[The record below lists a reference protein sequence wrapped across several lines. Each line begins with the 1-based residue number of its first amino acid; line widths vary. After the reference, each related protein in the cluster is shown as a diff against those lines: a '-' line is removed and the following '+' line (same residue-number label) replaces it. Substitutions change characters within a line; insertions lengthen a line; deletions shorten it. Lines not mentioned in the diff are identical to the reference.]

1 MMNWSP
7 EFSPFEMS
15 LSFFFFLIP
24 VQALIKFL
32 AFVSYILSP
41 SSGLYPEHCSPVKSL
56 LNISFPIL
64 FLPQNLAG
72 ILHWPEVKINAL
84 V

>member
-15 LSFFFFLIP
+15 LSFFFLIP

-32 AFVSYILSP
+32 VFGAYILSP
-41 SSGLYPEHCSPVKSL
+41 SSGFYPEHCSPVKSL
-56 LNISFPIL
+56 LNTVFPIL